1 MIKTLIFDLDG
12 TLLNT
17 LADLREST
25 NFALDKFDFPARTTE
40 EIRKFVG
47 NGLRMLIRRAVPP
60 ETDELTVDRVLAEMK
75 AHYREHYHDGTMPYE
90 GVLPFLKTMKKRGF
104 RMAIVSNK
112 ADPMVQLLRTLYFD
126 DLIPVAVGELDGVA
140 RKPAPDMVELAL
152 QRLGCTAENAVYIGD
167 SEVDIET
174 AKNAG
179 LPCLSVGWGFR
190 AEDVL
195 RAAGAVRVFH
205 TPEELCEVV
214 LCEACPC
221 KRVKC
226 ERHGDCAAC
235 RAHHL
240 ASQRKPLTACE
251 REK

>member
-240 ASQRKPLTACE
+240 ASQRKPLTSCE
-251 REK
+251 RKK